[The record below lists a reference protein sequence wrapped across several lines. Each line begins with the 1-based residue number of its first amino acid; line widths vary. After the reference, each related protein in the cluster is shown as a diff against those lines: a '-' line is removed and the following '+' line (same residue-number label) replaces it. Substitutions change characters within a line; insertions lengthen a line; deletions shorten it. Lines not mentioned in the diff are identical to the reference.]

1 MATDNTSAV
10 STAQVPSTAKNIVN
24 EYGKRFG
31 AAGGS
36 YLIQVTLT
44 SLPLIAADLLMLAM
58 ATYLS
63 AIVVGIYVEGFLL
76 SLPTFLIPLIIGFFF
91 INTLVG
97 LYPGVG
103 LHPIVEFRQ
112 ICLTSTLLFG
122 VFGVA
127 LQFGAHQVEESYFL
141 FGSWCLCLV
150 MAPLVRSMAR
160 TLACRFHW
168 WGQPVILFGS
178 GPRALKIC
186 KSLQA
191 NRALGLRP
199 VGLVD
204 DSYASTNVDPSTTDY
219 LSRAQASSVV
229 RRHCVFWAIVA
240 MPDRSREDIFRVIE
254 KVFMERYPH
263 LIVVPNMARLP
274 SLWNHAH
281 DCGGMPGI
289 LLAERLLLPLPRCVK
304 RGMDLSF
311 AVIGGLL
318 ILPLIGL
325 ICLLTKAS
333 SPGPI
338 FYSQRRLGFE
348 ARHFHAWKFRTMV
361 VNADQVLQKHLAANI
376 QLREEWARDH
386 KLKNDPRV
394 TWVGRWL
401 RKTSLDELPQV
412 WNVLR
417 GQMSLVGPRPI
428 VDAEIEKY
436 GETFERY
443 RKVVPGITGLWQI
456 SGRNNTTY
464 QERVDLDSYY
474 VRNWSPWLDLY
485 ILIRTIK
492 VVLLREGAY

>member
-1 MATDNTSAV
+1 
-10 STAQVPSTAKNIVN
+10 
-24 EYGKRFG
+24 
-31 AAGGS
+31 
-36 YLIQVTLT
+36 
-44 SLPLIAADLLMLAM
+44 
-58 ATYLS
+58 
-63 AIVVGIYVEGFLL
+63 
-76 SLPTFLIPLIIGFFF
+76 
-91 INTLVG
+91 
-97 LYPGVG
+97 
-103 LHPIVEFRQ
+103 
-112 ICLTSTLLFG
+112 
-122 VFGVA
+122 
-127 LQFGAHQVEESYFL
+127 
-141 FGSWCLCLV
+141 
-150 MAPLVRSMAR
+150 
-160 TLACRFHW
+160 
-168 WGQPVILFGS
+168 
-178 GPRALKIC
+178 
-186 KSLQA
+186 
-191 NRALGLRP
+191 
-199 VGLVD
+199 
-204 DSYASTNVDPSTTDY
+204 
-219 LSRAQASSVV
+219 
-229 RRHCVFWAIVA
+229 
-240 MPDRSREDIFRVIE
+240 
-254 KVFMERYPH
+254 
-263 LIVVPNMARLP
+263 
-274 SLWNHAH
+274 
-281 DCGGMPGI
+281 
-289 LLAERLLLPLPRCVK
+289 
-304 RGMDLSF
+304 MDLSF

>member
-1 MATDNTSAV
+1 
-10 STAQVPSTAKNIVN
+10 
-24 EYGKRFG
+24 
-31 AAGGS
+31 
-36 YLIQVTLT
+36 
-44 SLPLIAADLLMLAM
+44 MLAT

-63 AIVVGIYVEGFLL
+63 ASVVGFYVEGFLI
-76 SLPTFLIPLIIGFFF
+76 SLPAFFVPLIVGFLFV
-91 INTLVG
+91 NTVVG

-112 ICLTSTLLFG
+112 TCLASTLLFG
-122 VFGVA
+122 VFGAA
-127 LQFGAHQVEESYFL
+127 LQFSSHQVDDYYFL

-150 MAPLVRSMAR
+150 MAPLVRSVAR
-160 TLACRFHW
+160 NLVCRFRW
-168 WGQPVILFGS
+168 WGQPVILFGN

-186 KSLQA
+186 NSLQA

-204 DSYASTNVDPSTTDY
+204 DSYTNANVDATKPEY
-219 LSRAQASSVV
+219 LSREQASSAVQH
-229 RRHCVFWAIVA
+229 HCVFWAIVT
-240 MPDRSREDIFRVIE
+240 MSDRSRKDIFRVIE
-254 KVFMERYPH
+254 EVFLERYPH
-263 LIVVPNMARLP
+263 LIIVPDMTRLP

-289 LLAERLLLPLPRCVK
+289 QLAERLLLPLPRWVK
-304 RGMDLSF
+304 RAMDLSF
-311 AVIGGLL
+311 ATVGGLL
-318 ILPLIGL
+318 VLPLVGL
-325 ICLLTKAS
+325 ICLFIRIS

-338 FYSQRRLGFE
+338 FYSQRRLGFG
-348 ARHFHAWKFRTMV
+348 AHHFHAWKFRTMV
-361 VNADQVLQKHLAANI
+361 ANADTVLHEHLEANI

-394 TWVGRWL
+394 TWVGKWL
-401 RKTSLDELPQV
+401 RKTSLDELPQI

-428 VDAEIEKY
+428 VDAEVEKY